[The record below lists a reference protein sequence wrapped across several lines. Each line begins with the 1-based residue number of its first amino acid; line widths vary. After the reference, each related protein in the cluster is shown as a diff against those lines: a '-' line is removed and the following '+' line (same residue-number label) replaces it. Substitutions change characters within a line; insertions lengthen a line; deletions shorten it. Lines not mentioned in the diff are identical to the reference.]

1 MGADFRWKSPSP
13 QLILCQGPL
22 LPYRGQGLGWGWGA
36 PDLTEGLKL
45 LLLAGFFG
53 QGAEQSEKPGAGW
66 GGDVQ
71 EEGESLAQRARG
83 QPWVP
88 HPAGRRAAWG
98 CGGHEET
105 LRGFSELYLYI
116 SDSKFS
122 HYLPTSTV
130 LLSSFL
136 MFLRTSKSFH
146 TSIKDMDIFYSILN
160 CYSILNKLFN
170 HRMEMFYLILSN
182 LTN

>member
-13 QLILCQGPL
+13 PLILCHGPL
-22 LPYRGQGLGWGWGA
+22 RPHGGQGLGWGWGA

-105 LRGFSELYLYI
+105 LRGWGPRWARLVRGDGCFSGEDVGTDHTLWC
-116 SDSKFS
+116 
-122 HYLPTSTV
+122 HWTAGPWTV
-130 LLSSFL
+130 VVGLSG
-136 MFLRTSKSFH
+136 
-146 TSIKDMDIFYSILN
+146 
-160 CYSILNKLFN
+160 
-170 HRMEMFYLILSN
+170 
-182 LTN
+182 